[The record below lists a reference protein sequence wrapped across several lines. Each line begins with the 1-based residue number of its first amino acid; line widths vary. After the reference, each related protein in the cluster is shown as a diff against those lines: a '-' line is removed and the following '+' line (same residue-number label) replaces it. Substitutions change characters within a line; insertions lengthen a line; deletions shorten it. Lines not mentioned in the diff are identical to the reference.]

1 MEIIETFIPT
11 LKYCA
16 IIINFSNSKTV
27 YLFLY
32 DNGQY
37 CMHFP
42 NHTILK
48 ELFSLRRNP
57 KNEEY
62 YFDTQKDLCD
72 KVKTYIEMY
81 GLSSIEIEGECGP
94 STYVYKK

>member
-16 IIINFSNSKTV
+16 IIINFSNSRTA

-32 DNGQY
+32 DSGRY
-37 CMHFP
+37 CIHFP
-42 NHTILK
+42 NHIIK
-48 ELFSLRRNP
+48 EFLLLGR
-57 KNEEY
+57 KEKKEEEY
-62 YFDTQKDLCD
+62 FFDTQKDFID
-72 KVKTYIEMY
+72 KVKTYTEMY
-81 GLSSIEIEGECGP
+81 GISSIEIEGERGP